1 MKTFEQCCEEV
12 ATKFS
17 ENGGKIYHL
26 YLKWYGNNLAKSIY
40 KEAAELYADERVKEE
55 RGKIAQYIME
65 RYDIIPN
72 SIDMRELSDKI
83 KNRKP

>member
-1 MKTFEQCCEEV
+1 MKTFKVLVNEV
-12 ATKFS
+12 
-17 ENGGKIYHL
+17 EVN
-26 YLKWYGNNLAKSIY
+26 YLQNYKTDLPFQAY

-72 SIDMRELSDKI
+72 SIDMRELSDTI